1 MAASTLR
8 PCAIGHANELSI
20 GRRPIGEGARGLL
33 SYSALA
39 PRDDRQWSL
48 IAYDGR

>member
-1 MAASTLR
+1 MAATARR

-39 PRDDRQWSL
+39 PRDDRQCSL
-48 IAYDGR
+48 IAYDDR